1 MSLRQAWLNE
11 TLLQM
16 TEREREAGGR
26 NGKKHQLHLK
36 ILSFL
41 RTQSQK
47 IVFVW
52 FWVFVHTRILLLG
65 YIDASQGPSNSS
77 EHPGFGA
84 WGGDSLKVT

>member
-1 MSLRQAWLNE
+1 
-11 TLLQM
+11 M
-16 TEREREAGGR
+16 TEREREAGGGGR
-26 NGKKHQLHLK
+26 NGEKHQLRLK
-36 ILSFL
+36 ILSLL
-41 RTQSQK
+41 RTLSQK

-52 FWVFVHTRILLLG
+52 FWVFVHARKILLLG